1 MVATT
6 AFGMG
11 IDKPDV
17 RIVVHYD
24 PPTSLEEYYQE
35 AGRAGRD
42 GLPSWAVSLVTPST
56 DKGLLTRRLNDTF
69 PPKDFMR
76 LTYERLCV
84 FLDVAM
90 GEGYQQVFEF
100 NINAFCTRFKQAVIP
115 TDSAM
120 KLLSRAGYIDYIE
133 EMATRSRLMVL
144 MNRNELYNLRLDDE
158 CERVFQF
165 ILRHYTGIF
174 ADYEHISEPFIASSL
189 DLTERTV
196 YESLLKLG
204 RLHVIHYIPH
214 KSTPYVMFTRSR
226 EPVKDL
232 IFPKEIYENRRIQME
247 RRIAAMKHFLF
258 DDTTCRVSTLL
269 SYFGEHSDSPCGKCD
284 VCRNAKRP
292 HHGNRPQTSKQIE
305 QSVAY
310 ALSHHP
316 SGLTINELSHYL
328 GLPMET
334 IVPAV
339 RILLDSGAI
348 TRDPITTRLTPR

>member
-1 MVATT
+1 MLPNSTQG
-6 AFGMG
+6 AFLRGA
-11 IDKPDV
+11 IDQNQDFLAAPAA
-17 RIVVHYD
+17 Y
-24 PPTSLEEYYQE
+24 
-35 AGRAGRD
+35 
-42 GLPSWAVSLVTPST
+42 VTVPLYLFC
-56 DKGLLTRRLNDTF
+56 GDTG
-69 PPKDFMR
+69 
-76 LTYERLCV
+76 V
-84 FLDVAM
+84 
-90 GEGYQQVFEF
+90 
-100 NINAFCTRFKQAVIP
+100 
-115 TDSAM
+115 
-120 KLLSRAGYIDYIE
+120 
-133 EMATRSRLMVL
+133 
-144 MNRNELYNLRLDDE
+144 
-158 CERVFQF
+158 
-165 ILRHYTGIF
+165 
-174 ADYEHISEPFIASSL
+174 
-189 DLTERTV
+189 
-196 YESLLKLG
+196 
-204 RLHVIHYIPH
+204 
-214 KSTPYVMFTRSR
+214 TRSR